1 MYARGSLTIMS
12 SEKILKETVI
22 TAGDIQPLGIYL
34 KNMWH
39 YRILLWV
46 FTARDIKVRYAQT
59 VLGFGWI
66 ILSPIITVGVFTFVF
81 GVMIK
86 IPSDGLPYLL
96 FYLVAI
102 IPWYAFMGM
111 INLTMGSVEGNAGL
125 VSKIYFPRLLLGGSY
140 TLSSAVDYLVGF
152 GLVVICAIVYGRL
165 NYHLFILFPIL
176 LLIQAMFAM
185 GLGLLLAPLSARY
198 RDVRL
203 FVPLA
208 LQLYYFSNPIMYP
221 ASASPS
227 WLRFWY
233 DFNPMSMVICAY
245 RDTLKGQWPDLH
257 QFSFGVVAAV
267 IIFILGFS
275 FFRKHEQS
283 LVDAL

>member
-1 MYARGSLTIMS
+1 MS
-12 SEKILKETVI
+12 SERILKETVVR
-22 TAGDIQPLGIYL
+22 AGDMQPLSTYL
-34 KNMWH
+34 KDLWH

-46 FTARDIKVRYAQT
+46 FTARDIKVRYSQT

-66 ILSPIITVGVFTFVF
+66 VISPIITVGVFTFVF

-152 GLVVICAIVYGRL
+152 GLVIICALFYHRL
-165 NYHLFILFPIL
+165 HYHLFVLFPIL
-176 LLIQAMFAM
+176 LATQAMFAM
-185 GLGLLLAPLSARY
+185 GLGLLLAPLSTRY
-198 RDVRL
+198 RDVKL

-208 LQLYYFSNPIMYP
+208 LQLYYFANPIMYP
-221 ASASPS
+221 VSASPH
-227 WLRFWY
+227 WLRYWY
-233 DFNPMSMVICAY
+233 EFNPMSMIISSY
-245 RDTLKGQWPDLH
+245 RYALKGEWPSFE
-257 QFSFGVVAAV
+257 QFSFGLIAAV
-267 IIFILGFS
+267 TVFILGFC

-283 LVDAL
+283 LVDAI